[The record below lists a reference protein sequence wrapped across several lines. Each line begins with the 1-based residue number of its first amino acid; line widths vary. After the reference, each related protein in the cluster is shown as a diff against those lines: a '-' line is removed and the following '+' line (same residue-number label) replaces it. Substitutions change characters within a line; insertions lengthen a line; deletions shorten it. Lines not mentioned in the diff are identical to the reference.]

1 MIGIKLPVTP
11 SSPVGLQAIPVGS
24 LWLLS
29 FTLSVWSRLTDVFN
43 HLLVLLIFF
52 SSFLN
57 SRLFLFFTIFCLFHC
72 FSSYCSV
79 ISKFKG
85 TQFCEFC

>member
-29 FTLSVWSRLTDVFN
+29 FTLSVWSRLTDLFN

-52 SSFLN
+52 
-57 SRLFLFFTIFCLFHC
+57 FFPL
-72 FSSYCSV
+72 S
-79 ISKFKG
+79 
-85 TQFCEFC
+85 